1 MKMKN
6 NNQHW
11 AQQLNLA
18 DIQAVNPIAAA
29 TSKLSTFWLFLT

>member
-11 AQQLNLA
+11 AQQLNLV
-18 DIQAVNPIAAA
+18 DIQAVNPIAA
-29 TSKLSTFWLFLT
+29 SKLSTFWVFLT